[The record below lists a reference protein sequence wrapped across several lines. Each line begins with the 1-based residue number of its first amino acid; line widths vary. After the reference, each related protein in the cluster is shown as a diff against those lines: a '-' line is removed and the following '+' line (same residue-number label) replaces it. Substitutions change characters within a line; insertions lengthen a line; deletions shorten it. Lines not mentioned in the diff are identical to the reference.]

1 MAAYLFLFMIIVVL
15 AFLIYLEN
23 RQTQSDEKKEE
34 ERLHAEQTAKNK
46 KEAAQRKAK
55 EEAKR
60 IAAEAEKAKQLH
72 AEQIAQKEAAQRKA
86 KEEAERI
93 AAEAEE
99 LLQPIP
105 EYSHFDHSRLLDM
118 GLSDTEAK
126 EFVQELIPQVETQLP
141 LLEKAL
147 QAEEPDFET
156 MEHLTHSIKGSS
168 TNIGTGGIADLLTD
182 YNTYLKSGNSTV
194 QAQAY
199 LKALYQELERLKA
212 QYL

>member
-46 KEAAQRKAK
+46 
-55 EEAKR
+55 
-60 IAAEAEKAKQLH
+60 
-72 AEQIAQKEAAQRKA
+72 KEAAQRKA